1 MTTHVLLPFFGGS
14 DDRACLELAV
24 QLVKRSPSISVTV
37 LVVQRAPEETDEDR
51 VDVDDSSSSSM
62 RKTGSH
68 ETNASTLKTGPTL
81 QLTVAGGTHHSSAAG
96 GELGGARAGET
107 VYPTQHALAS
117 ETEDDLVLEQAR
129 ALALSPTRLAGTLEI
144 VSVSTAYPLRTMIRR
159 ASSLAARFPRDRVE
173 FLLGRA
179 RRDASSHRVESLSLL
194 KQAEKDGT
202 LGICASQEV
211 RRCVGEAASAAL
223 ISGIAENVF
232 VVQSGKTG
240 GKRVKGGE
248 A

>member
-62 RKTGSH
+62 RKTGSD

-81 QLTVAGGTHHSSAAG
+81 QLTVAGGTHHSSTG

-129 ALALSPTRLAGTLEI
+129 ALALSPTRLAGALEI

-159 ASSLAARFPRDRVE
+159 ASSLAAKFPHDRLV
-173 FLLGRA
+173 FLLGRS